1 MFTEIKTPEEQEH
14 ESQKNT
20 QKSSED
26 TSAYLLD
33 KLKTKETKIDN
44 KKNEIKSKEKQIEV
58 KNSGEDIDYADI
70 LEKIAYGLLIIGG
83 VALVGLI
90 ATVAI
95 FTVCYPV
102 IPPSLAIVYQA
113 LLTAFGTTAAVGIFA
128 GGLSYISKFFV
139 DITQTFA
146 RTKFKG
152 SSPAKSK
159 EPEIKKEAP
168 KLSTPDP
175 PKKVQSQ
182 TEDIKP
188 KQNNQDALKIRS
200 NTTKS
205 TPQQI

>member
-33 KLKTKETKIDN
+33 KLKTKETKTDN
-44 KKNEIKSKEKQIEV
+44 KKNEIKSKEKQIEVKEKQIEV

-83 VALVGLI
+83 AALAGLI
-90 ATVAI
+90 ICSLLSMIWLT
-95 FTVCYPV
+95 P
-102 IPPSLAIVYQA
+102 IPAAVF
-113 LLTAFGTTAAVGIFA
+113 TAFATTAGVGIFA

>member
-1 MFTEIKTPEEQEH
+1 MLTDIKTSEEQEH

-26 TSAYLLD
+26 TSSYLLD
-33 KLKTKETKIDN
+33 KLKTKETKINN

-58 KNSGEDIDYADI
+58 KNSGGDTDFADI
-70 LEKIAYGLLIIGG
+70 VEKVAYGLLIIGG
-83 VALVGLI
+83 IALGGLI
-90 ATVAI
+90 ICGLLSMI
-95 FTVCYPV
+95 FFTP
-102 IPPSLAIVYQA
+102 IPAAVF
-113 LLTAFGTTAAVGIFA
+113 TAFGIIAAVGIFA
-128 GGLSYISKFFV
+128 GGISYISKFFV

-152 SSPAKSK
+152 SSPTKSK
-159 EPEIKKEAP
+159 EPEIKKETP
-168 KLSTPDP
+168 KVSTPDP

-205 TPQQI
+205 APQQI

>member
-1 MFTEIKTPEEQEH
+1 MFTEMKTPEEQEKD
-14 ESQKNT
+14 SQKNT

-26 TSAYLLD
+26 TSGYLLD

-58 KNSGEDIDYADI
+58 KNSGEDIDYSNI
-70 LEKIAYGLLIIGG
+70 LEKVAFGLLIIGG
-83 VALVGLI
+83 VALVGLFVSGLLAMI
-90 ATVAI
+90 W
-95 FTVCYPV
+95 FTP
-102 IPPSLAIVYQA
+102 IPAAVF
-113 LLTAFGTTAAVGIFA
+113 TAFGTIAGVGLFT
-128 GGLSYISKFFV
+128 GGVCYLSKFVV
-139 DITQTFA
+139 DVVQTFA

-205 TPQQI
+205 VPQQI

>member
-83 VALVGLI
+83 VALAGLI
-90 ATVAI
+90 I
-95 FTVCYPV
+95 CSLLSMIWFTP
-102 IPPSLAIVYQA
+102 IPAAVF
-113 LLTAFGTTAAVGIFA
+113 TAFGATAAVGIFA

-139 DITQTFA
+139 DIGQTFV

-168 KLSTPDP
+168 KLSTPGP

-188 KQNNQDALKIRS
+188 KQNNQDALKIRP

-205 TPQQI
+205 VPQQI